1 MIQRDGADLFTLFFR
16 LVQPLGDQGMGMFI
30 EHSRFLLRLSVLLRR
45 VSTLARL
52 TRPGVLW
59 QCLFSPSP

>member
-1 MIQRDGADLFTLFFR
+1 
-16 LVQPLGDQGMGMFI
+16 MFI

-45 VSTLARL
+45 VATLVRF